1 MNNELMLQ
9 ILIVALSLSAV
20 YFFLTDGLVRYTLKT
35 PLSHI
40 IEGRITINHDS
51 CHKSFNCILK
61 RRSRES
67 LHATTNGAVIGGLL
81 AQIQNGA
88 GSRSALS
95 YDYMGMINFCLEPSD
110 SGLSGPSTTKLLN
123 EVTNEVF
130 RVIMIGF
137 EPAFKETLT
146 RYRISRHTNSI
157 NNGSTFPS

>member
-1 MNNELMLQ
+1 MMQ
-9 ILIVALSLSAV
+9 IVTVILSLSV
-20 YFFLTDGLVRYTLKT
+20 LHILVGGLRCYLPKT
-35 PLSHI
+35 STSLILP
-40 IEGRITINHDS
+40 GRST
-51 CHKSFNCILK
+51 CHSSLRHFLK

-67 LHATTNGAVIGGLL
+67 LLASTNGVVVDNGLL
-81 AQIQNGA
+81 AQIRNGA

-123 EVTNEVF
+123 EITNEVF

-146 RYRISRHTNSI
+146 RYVT
-157 NNGSTFPS
+157 

>member
-1 MNNELMLQ
+1 MQ
-9 ILIVALSLSAV
+9 IVTVILSLSV
-20 YFFLTDGLVRYTLKT
+20 LHILVGGFRCYLPKT
-35 PLSHI
+35 TSLILPSRPTYHSSLSHYV
-40 IEGRITINHDS
+40 
-51 CHKSFNCILK
+51 K

-67 LHATTNGAVIGGLL
+67 LLASTNGVVVDNGLL
-81 AQIQNGA
+81 AQIRNGA

-123 EVTNEVF
+123 EITNEVF

-146 RYRISRHTNSI
+146 RYNVY
-157 NNGSTFPS
+157 